1 MPDVNLGTVYTKFDI
16 DLTNLY
22 DKVEETEN
30 AWKKM
35 GESAQK
41 GSKASEIS
49 DAAVQKAAALKQQ
62 IVELNQIYISHLDT
76 VTRLHDLEKKPI
88 QSDDQAQSAK
98 TVASYVVEV
107 QQKLD
112 AVKSQL
118 ADVVQEAKNLEPY
131 RVDLVPEKNLSRIVR
146 YQEEMESLHSEMEK
160 QRQAIADLQKITEE
174 SPPVYSSTTQEQIQ
188 KSMEAVE
195 ALDAEKAKLKEL
207 EKQFNSIQSAQ
218 QGFIDKQKDIASG
231 AEMKEAAEEAKE
243 GADLLVT
250 GLRVVN
256 EIAPDLGGNLDAV
269 ITQINAIRRAMA
281 DGAPSATSYATAITA
296 GIGIAIT
303 VIMALV
309 EWYQDMR
316 EEQRRAFEEGIEKA
330 REYAQSIAELEAN
343 IRILQDNA
351 SSVDELRAAND
362 ALASTFP
369 DLVIGYDNEGKAII
383 DNNQRLEE
391 RLALMREEER
401 LNREKLLKSA
411 DYSANIKAQADKYAN
426 LTRQIKEYEEYLAQG
441 QTTVTRKSY
450 AGGSYSET
458 TRDVNNLLADAKKGL
473 QEVEDW
479 MVEFGTNEIGQWA
492 EAAIYNAVRVADAN
506 GEMTASLYA
515 ASDAQQAYATHLI
528 RSKETTDKMITQGKT
543 YLEIAEEISE
553 KMNNSANVEA
563 FFAEAQQLADLNYI
577 LTEQY
582 GQQEAGVG
590 DLSNAYQKLT
600 SGAALSRDELQKLA
614 QTFPTIY
621 EYLDQTHDRTLK
633 NGKILTDVMGQIDYG
648 NQIDSLNDIAT
659 AYGKLSDGQ
668 QLSVEQLYA
677 LAAAYPEVAA
687 YLQETG
693 DYTLRNGEV
702 LKDLFEIRKQ
712 VHIQQLEAD
721 RDELTSTREKVLDTI
736 DLIQQQIAAYGELA
750 RVRGGS
756 LKADSG
762 NALDE
767 GRNEQRYSKAI
778 ADQQAATKELADQL
792 ERAEQLQKDI
802 DAANARIETIKSQAA
817 NIDTFTGSGGK
828 KSSGSKSERNEALAE
843 ELKQLDHL
851 SKTERINDEQKLARL
866 EVLQA
871 TYRKNA
877 DERMDLEYRIFSLQ
891 KQMQDKAEQ
900 SLADQLSAEY
910 SSIEQDKR
918 MDQLK
923 PDQELERLRDI
934 QRQYMSDARD
944 LKLTQ
949 EQQLDLS
956 YRIYQAEKSV
966 AEARKQAS
974 QDMLDAVTKEFAHRK
989 AMGEDVTAAE
999 LARLEEIQRK
1009 VTEVSLKE
1017 YDLLTESERVYRLT
1031 SEQKMDL
1038 DEKVYAA
1045 RIRLAKEA
1053 EQAEKSRYDSE
1064 LKRIQNKV
1072 SLGQYSTEDEIKQL
1086 EKLKRKYRKNKEIQ
1100 MELEIKLY
1108 NLKREL
1114 HQQEVQAVDNLAEA
1128 IMEALRNRY
1137 EEQRKAEQDRINESI
1152 ENWQKWEDETVD
1164 AIQGQIDALDELNK
1178 QQESEEKRREYE
1190 RKKQAL
1196 TLQIAYEKDDYQRKQ
1211 YQQELARLE
1220 EEERKRLDEE
1230 AREAERKRLEEE
1242 MKKVQEESQKQQDD
1256 LRDQL
1261 DKVNEEYDKMTSD
1274 FQLRAEAEKAIM
1286 ENTQKEIVEL
1296 IKAFAPEYNLAG
1308 QTIGEKLADGFKNK
1322 FRDVLNYVQNVT
1334 KQISDYQQTL
1344 IDQANA
1350 AADKF
1355 YQTQQNQ
1362 AQLPQPPASLASARE
1377 AQPVQVTVNFNQ
1389 PVESPVE
1396 TRRAIE
1402 SVMNEIARQIG

>member
-1 MPDVNLGTVYTKFDI
+1 MPDVNLGTVYTQI
-16 DLTNLY
+16 DLDTNL
-22 DKVEETEN
+22 
-30 AWKKM
+30 
-35 GESAQK
+35 
-41 GSKASEIS
+41 
-49 DAAVQKAAALKQQ
+49 
-62 IVELNQIYISHLDT
+62 LNQR
-76 VTRLHDLEKKPI
+76 V
-88 QSDDQAQSAK
+88 
-98 TVASYVVEV
+98 
-107 QQKLD
+107 
-112 AVKSQL
+112 
-118 ADVVQEAKNLEPY
+118 ADVVEIWRNMQSSTQK
-131 RVDLVPEKNLSRIVR
+131 VTTDLSRSMVDGVTK
-146 YQEEMESLHSEMEK
+146 Y
-160 QRQAIADLQKITEE
+160 QRQLDIVADKLERQRSLITQLQETADKPVVGKNSAAEVARATEQLEREKI
-174 SPPVYSSTTQEQIQ
+174 
-188 KSMEAVE
+188 
-195 ALDAEKAKLKEL
+195 KLKEL
-207 EKQFNSIQSAQ
+207 EAQFDDTYDAMRDFISKQDQLAAKAQ
-218 QGFIDKQKDIASG
+218 ETSRKM
-231 AEMKEAAEEAKE
+231 EMKEAGEDAKE
-243 GADLLVT
+243 GTDLLIS
-250 GLRVVN
+250 GLRAVN
-256 EIAPDLGGNLDAV
+256 EIAPDLGGNLDTI
-269 ITQINAIRRAMA
+269 ITQINAIRQAMTEGTPTMA
-281 DGAPSATSYATAITA
+281 SWATAIVA
-296 GIGIAIT
+296 GVGIAIT

-309 EWYQDMR
+309 NWYQEMR
-316 EEQRRAFEEGIEKA
+316 EEQRRAFEEGTERV
-330 REYAQSIAELEAN
+330 REYAQSIAELETN
-343 IRILQDNA
+343 LRVL
-351 SSVDELRAAND
+351 SSAESSTDDLRAARD
-362 ALASTFP
+362 QLASSFP
-369 DLVIGYDNEGKAII
+369 ELVVGYDNEGKAILANNDAIRDQIELYRQKQAAARQDVI
-383 DNNQRLEE
+383 DNGAMYAREAEYLRKEIARLKEEIARDQELAQKSAAELYAENPYESEINVQERLESTQQKLE
-391 RLALMREEER
+391 DLDREYVNVAQNSKQYYEAVIEDSVRLTKANGDVIIGLHNMDQEHQIAARQMMQTFKDFEGFLTEEQLQGIADQISQMFDNPEQVAQYTAQWRE
-401 LNREKLLKSA
+401 
-411 DYSANIKAQADKYAN
+411 ANAEIQKQAD
-426 LTRQIKEYEEYLAQG
+426 LA
-441 QTTVTRKSY
+441 
-450 AGGSYSET
+450 
-458 TRDVNNLLADAKKGL
+458 
-473 QEVEDW
+473 
-479 MVEFGTNEIGQWA
+479 
-492 EAAIYNAVRVADAN
+492 
-506 GEMTASLYA
+506 
-515 ASDAQQAYATHLI
+515 
-528 RSKETTDKMITQGKT
+528 
-543 YLEIAEEISE
+543 
-553 KMNNSANVEA
+553 
-563 FFAEAQQLADLNYI
+563 YI
-577 LTEQY
+577 LTAQY
-582 GQQEAGVG
+582 GQQEATVG
-590 DLSNAYQKLT
+590 DLSDAYQKLT

-693 DYTLRNGEV
+693 DYTLKNGEI
-702 LKDLFEIRKQ
+702 LKELFEVRKQ
-712 VHIQQLEAD
+712 VHLQQLEAA
-721 RDELTSTREKVLDTI
+721 RDEMEAAKKETLAVI
-736 DLIQQQIAAYGELA
+736 DGIQQQITAYGELA

-756 LKADSG
+756 LKAASG
-762 NALDE
+762 NGLDE

-778 ADQQAATKELADQL
+778 ADQQAATKELEEQL
-792 ERAEQLQKDI
+792 AKAEQLQKDI
-802 DAANARIETIKSQAA
+802 DAANARIETIRSQAA
-817 NIDTFTGSGGK
+817 GIDTFTGSSGK
-828 KSSGSKSERNEALAE
+828 GKASTKTARNEALAE

-851 SKTERINDEQKLARL
+851 SKTERINDDQKLARL

-900 SLADQLSAEY
+900 ALADQLSAEY

-918 MDQLK
+918 MNQLK
-923 PDQELERLRDI
+923 PDKELERLRDI

-1196 TLQIAYEKDDYQRKQ
+1196 SLQIAYEKDDYQRKQ

-1242 MKKVQEESQKQQDD
+1242 MKKAQEESQKQQDD

>member
-1 MPDVNLGTVYTKFDI
+1 MPDINVGTVYTKFDI

-49 DAAVQKAAALKQQ
+49 DAAVQKAASLKQQ
-62 IVELNQIYISHLDT
+62 IVELNQIYVSHLDT
-76 VTRLHDLEKKPI
+76 VTRLRDLQKKPI
-88 QSDDQAQSAK
+88 QNDDQAQSAK

-131 RVDLVPEKNLSRIVR
+131 RIDLVPEKNLSRIVR

-160 QRQAIADLQKITEE
+160 QRQVIADLQRLTED
-174 SPPVYSSTTQEQIQ
+174 SPPVYSNTTQEQIQ
-188 KSMEAVE
+188 QSMEAVK
-195 ALDAEKAKLKEL
+195 ALDSEKAKLKEL

-231 AEMKEAAEEAKE
+231 AEMKEDAEEAKE

-256 EIAPDLGGNLDAV
+256 EIAPDLGGNLDTV

-303 VIMALV
+303 VIMALI
-309 EWYQDMR
+309 EWYQDMK
-316 EEQRRAFEEGIEKA
+316 EKQRQAFQEGIEKA

-343 IRILQDNA
+343 IRILQDNT
-351 SSVDELRAAND
+351 SSVSDLRAAND

-411 DYSANIKAQADKYAN
+411 DYSADIKAQADKYAN
-426 LTRQIKEYEEYLAQG
+426 LTRQIEEYEEYLKHG

-458 TRDVNNLLADAKKGL
+458 TRDINNLLTNAKKGL

-506 GEMTASLYA
+506 GEMTASLYS

-528 RSKETTDKMITQGKT
+528 RSDDTIRKMITEGKT
-543 YLEIAEEISE
+543 LSEIAEEISG
-553 KMNNSANVEA
+553 KINNSANVEA
-563 FFAEAQQLADLNYI
+563 FFAETQRLADLTYI
-577 LTEQY
+577 LNEQF
-582 GQQEAGVG
+582 GQQEAGVAE
-590 DLSNAYQKLT
+590 LSAAYRKLT
-600 SGAALSRDELQKLA
+600 SDASISREELQKLA
-614 QTFPTIY
+614 QTFPAIK
-621 EYLDQTHDRTLK
+621 EYIDQTGDLTLK
-633 NGKILTDVMGQIDYG
+633 NGKILADMMGQIDYS
-648 NQIDSLNDIAT
+648 NQIDALSDLAA

-693 DYTLRNGEV
+693 DYTLKNGEI
-702 LKDLFEIRKQ
+702 LKELFEVRKQ
-712 VHIQQLEAD
+712 VHLQQLEAA
-721 RDELTSTREKVLDTI
+721 RDEMEAAKKETLAVI
-736 DLIQQQIAAYGELA
+736 DGIQQQITAYGELA
-750 RVRGGS
+750 KVRGGS
-756 LKADSG
+756 LKAASG
-762 NALDE
+762 NDLDE

-778 ADQQAATKELADQL
+778 AEQQAYTKELEEQL
-792 ERAEQLQKDI
+792 AKAEQLQKDI
-802 DAANARIETIKSQAA
+802 DAANARIETIKSKAA
-817 NIDTFTGSGGK
+817 NIDTFTGGGK
-828 KSSGSKSERNEALAE
+828 KSSASKTARNEALTE

-866 EVLQA
+866 KALQA
-871 TYRKNA
+871 TYRQNA
-877 DERMDLEYRIFSLQ
+877 DERMDLEYRIFALQ
-891 KQMQDKAEQ
+891 TQMQDKAEQ
-900 SLADQLSAEY
+900 ALADQLSAEY
-910 SSIEQDKR
+910 SSIENDKR
-918 MDQLK
+918 MDQLT
-923 PDQELERLRDI
+923 PDQELERLREI

-966 AEARKQAS
+966 AEAREQAS
-974 QDMLDAVTKEFAHRK
+974 QDMLDAVTKDFAHRK

-1038 DEKVYAA
+1038 NEKVYAA

-1072 SLGQYSTEDEIKQL
+1072 SLGQYSTEDEIRQL

-1322 FRDVLNYVQNVT
+1322 FRDVLNYVESVT